1 MVVNAH
7 APIVY
12 VHKIKTI
19 HHPLLN
25 IVRST
30 KSVVQIGHLTLP
42 EEVGDLVSAAAL
54 EPSLTLVVVSSIL
67 LLLLGL
73 CVGAVVATGT
83 LVGLRVLHLPILRCL
98 GSERSR
104 IGKTTR

>member
-12 VHKIKTI
+12 VTI
-19 HHPLLN
+19 HHPLFDT
-25 IVRST
+25 VRST
-30 KSVVQIGHLTLP
+30 KSVVRIGHLTLP

-54 EPSLTLVVVSSIL
+54 EPSLTLVVVSL
-67 LLLLGL
+67 LLLVLGL
-73 CVGAVVATGT
+73 RVGAVVATGT

-98 GSERSR
+98 ESERSR